1 VRRSHPSKGTS
12 MMETIIN
19 ICVLVLALIGVLTI
33 IGVFVLGLLMFL
45 EEK

>member
-1 VRRSHPSKGTS
+1 